1 MQLEDNTIQITLI
14 LCVYVMRINSYF
26 YSLLCFMH
34 ESSTCVIYITPP
46 PPFRELWCHAEHL
59 VVPLGVFIYISSI
72 LCVIYQLVCQSNKAA
87 YIALK

>member
-46 PPFRELWCHAEHL
+46 PFRELWCHAEHL

-72 LCVIYQLVCQSNKAA
+72 VLCVIY
-87 YIALK
+87 